1 MSKQMITYKILVLG
15 DSTVGKTAYIVRF
28 CEGKFDSE
36 SIATIGVDSKTKF
49 VSRQD
54 KKIQLM
60 IWDTAGQE
68 RFRSLSKSFY
78 KGAHG
83 IILMYDISN
92 MESFKHIKNW
102 INDVKN
108 NVSMEKLAVLV
119 VGNKSDLPENEKK
132 VLKEDREKFE
142 NEQKIKIIEVS
153 AKEDKNINESMV
165 NLIDK
170 LLELGVGKIKN
181 EEEEDEEENSRKLSI
196 KTTNE
201 KKKDCCA
208 GGSKKKK

>member
-119 VGNKSDLPENEKK
+119 VGNKSDLPEDEKK